1 MSDEGDGAR
10 DRPTYG
16 PTAIATPANFVTI
29 ARILATPAF
38 ILMVVNNDPSWAT
51 FVVGF
56 TIGIT
61 DFLDGYLARRQ
72 GATRSGAFL
81 DPLADK
87 VLVLGGMYALVA
99 NGQFHWAPV
108 TIITIRELAISGYRS
123 RAGRQGITVP
133 ATKLAKWKTFVQ
145 LWAIGFAIM
154 PPIASD
160 AHWIATSA
168 LWIGVVLTVQTGASY
183 LTGAR
188 RVAAEQLG
196 GGAAPA

>member
-1 MSDEGDGAR
+1 MSEAATSER
-10 DRPTYG
+10 RYG

-29 ARILATPAF
+29 ARILATPYF
-38 ILMVVNNDPSWAT
+38 IWMVANNEPSWAT
-51 FVVGF
+51 FAVGF

-87 VLVLGGMYALVA
+87 VLALGGMFAIVA
-99 NGQFHWAPV
+99 NGQFHWFPV
-108 TIITIRELAISGYRS
+108 AIITVRELAVSVYRS
-123 RAGRQGITVP
+123 RAVGQGITVP

-154 PPIASD
+154 PWFID
-160 AHWIATSA
+160 NAHWFPTTL
-168 LWIGVVLTVQTGASY
+168 LWISVVLTVQTGVAY
-183 LTGAR
+183 FAGAR

-196 GGAAPA
+196 

>member
-1 MSDEGDGAR
+1 MSDHRERAGGE
-10 DRPTYG
+10 PTYG
-16 PTAIATPANFVTI
+16 PTAIATPANFVTV

-38 ILMVVNNDPSWAT
+38 IVMVVNNDPSWAT
-51 FVVGF
+51 FAVGF

-108 TIITIRELAISGYRS
+108 TIITVRELAISAYRS
-123 RAGRQGITVP
+123 KAGRQGITVP

-154 PPIASD
+154 PPIAND
-160 AHWIATSA
+160 AHWIATIT
-168 LWIGVVLTVQTGASY
+168 LWISVALTVQTGASY

-196 GGAAPA
+196 GGATPA

>member
-1 MSDEGDGAR
+1 MSDAGESAPR
-10 DRPTYG
+10 YG
-16 PTAIATPANFVTI
+16 PTAIATPANVITV
-29 ARILATPAF
+29 ARILATPIF
-38 ILMVVNNDPSWAT
+38 IAMVVKDNPSWAI
-51 FVVGF
+51 FAVGF

-61 DFLDGYLARRQ
+61 DFVDGYLARRH

-87 VLVLGGMYALVA
+87 VLVLGGMFALVA

-108 TIITIRELAISGYRS
+108 AIIAIREAAISAYRS
-123 RAGRQGITVP
+123 SAGRQGITVP

-154 PPIASD
+154 PPIAND
-160 AHWIATSA
+160 AHWIATTT
-168 LWIGVVLTVQTGASY
+168 LWIAVALTVQTGASY
-183 LTGAR
+183 LLGAR

-196 GGAAPA
+196 DAA